1 MEKSTNN
8 KKTIIFYA
16 LTSLI
21 LICIIGV
28 LVFIANKHLSSIK
41 NDMPI
46 NNSSTNQS
54 NDLITADVDVK
65 IKTKTFEFSCNKLEI
80 SNDKGNDDYRL
91 VSFHVKLKN

>member
-41 NDMPI
+41 NDVNNMI
-46 NNSSTNQS
+46 N
-54 NDLITADVDVK
+54 LVK
-65 IKTKTFEFSCNKLEI
+65 MQIKRKIEWL
-80 SNDKGNDDYRL
+80 YQVPL
-91 VSFHVKLKN
+91 

>member
-46 NNSSTNQS
+46 NNSSTNQ
-54 NDLITADVDVK
+54 
-65 IKTKTFEFSCNKLEI
+65 
-80 SNDKGNDDYRL
+80 
-91 VSFHVKLKN
+91 